1 MMTTTTVKQLLWSM
15 YCREAVMPSEPE
27 SQLKEEKDKL
37 IERIKQLAKAD
48 SYSVGEQSNG

>member
-1 MMTTTTVKQLLWSM
+1 MKQLLRSM
-15 YCREAVMPSEPE
+15 YWREAVTPSEPE

>member
-1 MMTTTTVKQLLWSM
+1 MMTTTTVKQLLRSM
-15 YCREAVMPSEPE
+15 YWREAVTPSEPE

>member
-1 MMTTTTVKQLLWSM
+1 MGV
-15 YCREAVMPSEPE
+15 VMPSEPE

-48 SYSVGEQSNG
+48 SYSVGEQSMG